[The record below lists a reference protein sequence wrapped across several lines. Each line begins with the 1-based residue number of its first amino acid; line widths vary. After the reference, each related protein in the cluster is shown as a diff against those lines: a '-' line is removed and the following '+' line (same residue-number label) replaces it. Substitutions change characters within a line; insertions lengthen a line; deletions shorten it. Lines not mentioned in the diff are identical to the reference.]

1 VNIRVTAL
9 INQMSTVS
17 AANAKTTTMKPIQL
31 QRVIMQLEVAIY
43 LLFDSDEIIFSL
55 LLILSSS

>member
-17 AANAKTTTMKPIQL
+17 AANAKTTTMKSNT
-31 QRVIMQLEVAIY
+31 VAESY
-43 LLFDSDEIIFSL
+43 YAVGGCNLSIF
-55 LLILSSS
+55 